1 MIKKI
6 LTYSFGEMIVKG
18 ISFLALPFYS
28 YLILPE
34 EYGVLG
40 FLSSLTSFLPFIF
53 TLYYLYAYVRFSVDV
68 EDEELLS
75 TYFYMGLFLNM
86 FYFVSAIILYFL
98 LIKSYDI
105 QLKYYILSI
114 GSSASVYLFQV
125 LQVYYR
131 SKGKSSEYLKFSIV
145 YALGA
150 LALNFIFLLYF
161 KDNILAMLL
170 SSLFISIVA
179 SLVAYRVLKEYVKWE
194 FYNFKLVVEV
204 LKYSIPLV
212 PGAIGLLLFS
222 QSDKLVLASYV
233 SKEELGVYVM
243 ATTIGLAMGYLGRAF
258 HMAYQPI
265 FYGKIS
271 ENKHDEIQEQ
281 FWKNMILIML
291 ASVGVLFIVYVAY
304 QFIDRKYTE
313 EMYVSFIIAL
323 TYTFVTFSQMME
335 LHLTYAKR
343 NALVSYIYVFGGVLT
358 LVLLWVFIPTYG
370 TEGAAIILYFTAMLT
385 SILMYIVSQKILY
398 IPYRKSFVLMFYL
411 FMFGLMYIFIESSKG
426 IS

>member
-114 GSSASVYLFQV
+114 GSSTSVYLFQV
-125 LQVYYR
+125 LQMYYR

-304 QFIDRKYTE
+304 QFIDSKYTE
-313 EMYVSFIIAL
+313 GMYVSFIIAL

-335 LHLTYAKR
+335 LHLTYVKR

-358 LVLLWVFIPTYG
+358 LVLLSVFIPTYG

>member
-68 EDEELLS
+68 KDEELLS
-75 TYFYMGLFLNM
+75 TYFYMGLFLNI
-86 FYFVSAIILYFL
+86 FYFVSAIILYLL

-114 GSSASVYLFQV
+114 GSSTSVYLFQV
-125 LQVYYR
+125 LQMYYR

-170 SSLFISIVA
+170 SSLFISIGA

-291 ASVGVLFIVYVAY
+291 ASVSVLFIVYVAY
-304 QFIDRKYTE
+304 QFIDGKYTE
-313 EMYVSFIIAL
+313 GMYVSCIIAL

-335 LHLTYAKR
+335 LHLTYVKR

-370 TEGAAIILYFTAMLT
+370 TKGAAIILYFTAMLT